1 MAIEDNADGKK
12 PLMERLK
19 ITYRLVVMNHE
30 TFEEVGSYKL
40 SLLNVYVAVSTLVVA
55 VALGVTLLIINTP
68 LKRYIPGY
76 GDASQLRAVATL
88 SQKVDEMELQLQANK
103 TYSESFK
110 KVLVGDLETE
120 KDVPREKVELP
131 DSLLNV
137 ERIQEDEMLRKATEI
152 NQGQKTSNNNS
163 GETPPTNVSPRDM
176 PLSQM
181 FFVSPLVGELSKG
194 FDLKGHPAVDV
205 IAPHNTPVK
214 SVMDGFVISSDWTL
228 DFGNT
233 IAVQHTN
240 NVVTFYKH
248 NSLLLKKVG
257 SSVKA
262 GEAIAIIG
270 NTGELTNGPHLHFE
284 LWHKGKP
291 VNPVEYIKFN

>member
-1 MAIEDNADGKK
+1 MATENLDEKK
-12 PLMERLK
+12 PLMARLK
-19 ITYRLVVMNHE
+19 TIHRLVIMNHE

-76 GDASQLRAVATL
+76 GDASQLRAVALL
-88 SQKVDEMELQLQANK
+88 SDKVDDMERQLQANK

-110 KVLVGDLETE
+110 KVLIGDLETE
-120 KDVPREKVELP
+120 KDVPKEKVTLP

-152 NQGQKTSNNNS
+152 SQGQKSTPASS
-163 GETPPTNVSPRDM
+163 GETPSTNVSPRDM

-181 FFVSPLVGELSKG
+181 FFVSPLSGEISKG
-194 FDLKGHPAVDV
+194 YNLRDHPSVDI
-205 IAPHNTPVK
+205 IAPSNTPVK
-214 SVMDGFVISSDWTL
+214 AVMDGFVIASDWTL

-233 IAVQHTN
+233 IAIQHTN
-240 NVVTFYKH
+240 NIVTFYKH

-257 SSVKA
+257 SNVKA
-262 GEAIAIIG
+262 GEAVAIIG

-291 VNPVEYIKFN
+291 VNPTEYIKF